1 MQVIFLDIDGV
12 LYTKRSGLAFAQAI
26 EQRRA
31 TPCDDERVK
40 AFDVEAVKNL
50 GELVYLTGARLVV
63 SSTWRLR
70 ADLHALRDLF
80 RNLPFAHALLDTTG
94 TQRKTRAEEIL
105 AWLLSHPGITSFA
118 IIDDMLD
125 GLDVTFPDHFVKC
138 EAGRGFGDRAAFDL
152 ALSILHRT
160 DGGTPHV

>member
-1 MQVIFLDIDGV
+1 
-12 LYTKRSGLAFAQAI
+12 
-26 EQRRA
+26 
-31 TPCDDERVK
+31 VK

-50 GELVYLTGARLVV
+50 GEIVYMTGAQIVV

-70 ADLHALRDLF
+70 ANLYVLRELF
-80 RNLPFAHALLDTTG
+80 RNLPFAHTLLDTTG
-94 TQRKTRAEEIL
+94 EQRTTRAEEVL
-105 AWLLSHPGITSFA
+105 AWLLSHPGITSFV

-125 GLDVTFPDHFVKC
+125 GLDSTFPDHFVKC
-138 EAGRGFGDRAAFDL
+138 DAGRGFGNRAAFDL